1 MATLKASNVTK
12 FDNGGS
18 GDNVVADGL
27 IKSVEKVWID
37 DYTLGA
43 AAALGSDDSIC
54 LGLVPKGKK
63 ITEVIVYLPV
73 LNPTATTCTVFL
85 DSGATIL
92 MTSGSCYLGAMQAD
106 GVAGGTAVVGTNQ
119 KQTLRMTGDKLMTE
133 PDKDIYIYAKVVMT
147 GGGDSISTAAT
158 IRSIIKYT

>member
-1 MATLKASNVTK
+1 MSTLKATNVTK
-12 FDNGGS
+12 FDAGGS
-18 GDNVVADGL
+18 GDNYIADGY

-54 LGLVPKGKK
+54 LGWVPKGKK
-63 ITEVIVYLPV
+63 ITEIIVYLPV
-73 LNPTATTCTVFL
+73 LNPSATTCTVFL
-85 DSGATIL
+85 DSGATML
-92 MTSGSCYLGAMQAD
+92 MTAANTYLGAMQAD
-106 GVAGGTAVVGTNQ
+106 GVAGGTAAVSTAA
-119 KQTLRMTGDKLMTE
+119 KQTLRMTGDKLATVVA
-133 PDKDIYIYAKVVMT
+133 KDMYIYAKVVMT